1 MGTIKLDTIT
11 GLSTASEV
19 TIASNKFVGTASGTM
34 SVVGEG
40 GSTTTNL
47 QQGLCK
53 AWVNY
58 DATTSPIATRESLN
72 IASLTDDASTSQVR
86 LNFTN
91 NFGNTNYT
99 NMGATAGVGGSSGDH
114 SYVPYNTSSGGT
126 TSQTFQMRPSSHDGT
141 RVDATYVY
149 HTSFGDLA

>member
-1 MGTIKLDTIT
+1 MASTLKINTLT
-11 GLSTASEV
+11 GVTTAGSIAV
-19 TIASNKFVGTASGTM
+19 T
-34 SVVGEG
+34 GEG
-40 GSTTTNL
+40 NSTTTNL

-53 AWVNY
+53 AWANF
-58 DATTSPIATRESLN
+58 DATLSTIATRDSLN

-91 NFGNTNYT
+91 SFGNTNYT
-99 NMGATAGVGGSSGDH
+99 NMGATAGAGGSTGDH
-114 SYVPYNTSSGGT
+114 SFVPYNTGSGGT

-149 HTSFGDLA
+149 HMSLGDLA